1 MRRAILCLSLVALIV
16 IIVTLSCNFAVNS
29 NSAGR
34 TFYSAREVPVRKT
47 AILLG
52 TGPYSWYTK
61 GPNMFYWN
69 RINATAELFRKGK
82 FKTLIISGTKRT
94 GYDEPSIIKSDLV
107 KVGIPDSVMILD
119 GQGYNTKLSMENAK
133 NIYNQDS
140 VIVISQ
146 KWHNQRGIYL
156 ADHIGIDAI
165 GYNAADVNTMAAH
178 ITHAREILARV
189 KLVLSLL

>member
-1 MRRAILCLSLVALIV
+1 MKKIILTLSVVALLV
-16 IIVTLSCNFAVNS
+16 IIVTLSCNVAVNS

-34 TFYSAREVPVRKT
+34 TFDAASEVPARKT

-69 RINATAELFRKGK
+69 RIDATAELYRMGK
-82 FKTLIISGTKRT
+82 FKALIISGTKRA
-94 GYDEPSIIKSDLV
+94 GYDEPSIIKSDLIKAV
-107 KVGIPDSVMILD
+107 IPDSVMILD

-133 NIYNQDS
+133 TIYNQDS

-146 KWHNQRGIYL
+146 KWHNQRGIYI
-156 ADHIGIDAI
+156 ADHIGISAV

-189 KLVLSLL
+189 KLVLTVR